1 MWNSIA
7 KRSKSS
13 ALPRYRPL
21 LEMLEDRVVLANDFY
36 HVPGVPGETV
46 RLQFKMNG
54 KAAGANNEM
63 SIYLVDDV
71 QGRVDGL
78 LPSQVGYATAAAARA
93 QKLFSATATVGTPRE
108 LSLPSGQSYGFLLVR
123 RGSLAQWSQSNPEN
137 NPQQSPLLLFSV
149 DAANPLSRDAVQTK
163 PLTGDAYQV
172 RWEDATSSSVRR
184 LFNDNSFTIKPVRGS
199 VLKMPGQTGQT
210 VTTTFTVTSRNASFR
225 NELGYFLVDD
235 AIGTID
241 GVRPGQAGYAQKAFS
256 STTRQVIFGNRQRV
270 GSVSSITLPSGSNVV
285 FYIIQNSTSADLLQR
300 NPNNLKNKTP
310 LAFFSLQVANP
321 DRYGHQQWQGFNR
334 FGFEDLYNGGDKDF
348 DDIVVR
354 FTMSAPQ
361 GAAETDPPV
370 ITAGLRL
377 DTASGGTTNN
387 DTISSIVDV
396 QGTIADQSQ
405 ITTFQASLD
414 QSNQFTSVLSSLS
427 ANGNF
432 LIDRNRLNQL
442 AGGTLVDGAH
452 TLMLRAVDQHGNTSS
467 IFNLPF
473 VLDSKIALNVNLD
486 PASDT
491 GPVGDLITSL
501 GTIALTGLTDPGATV
516 KLVGSSITTTA
527 NNQGQYT
534 LPGISL
540 TLGANPLQVKAIDVA
555 GNERVASITVT
566 YEQSTD
572 VHIFDDNLTGW
583 RVDELGGTPT
593 GKGFVTTSNGS
604 ATIHEGDSYLISLS
618 REFAVLS
625 TGSTRMDIEFTSP
638 QFDTAAINSLR
649 DAFEVAF
656 LDSNGQTRVL
666 PFALTRDAWYNA
678 TEGQGEQVAPGAS
691 ASTGTIRVNLAGLPA
706 GTTGRLFFRLF
717 NNDGDTQSQVTLH
730 RVSLVSDSS
739 LTPPSGSPSA
749 SLTSTPT
756 PLTID
761 PSTLTNVSGSLVG
774 QYGRSSYFAGN
785 TVLYTTLALRN
796 IGSYGIGGPAIVVI
810 DNLSDPTVVPQGI
823 DGFLPDGR
831 AYFNFTG
838 FLNNGKLAPGATT
851 GVRPLQFFTP
861 SAKPFTYNLTVL
873 ALPNRV
879 PNFTTEALPDVAPGR
894 TYVYDSE
901 AVDPDGDI
909 LSYQLLTGPTG
920 LSINQNT
927 GLVSWTPTM
936 QQVGNHDVILEASD
950 GCGGNTTQRFTI
962 SVRTDIPNRPPII
975 TSTPIVDAYVNRSG
989 DPAGREYNYD
999 VEGFDPDFDPVSY
1012 RLAQSPEGM
1021 TIDPVTGLIQWRPTA
1036 NATSTVSVYHRVD
1049 LSSFYNNRLQT
1060 FSFGNAFNFPVG
1072 DQIFGGVPFNI
1083 PANGNNTWIAGSPA
1097 SIDVPVNVYGVTE
1110 VDTLINTIWGEF
1122 DPATFASVEFYGS
1135 DGAFYRYDLDGNR
1148 DVRDYVQNVFTN
1160 TITGPIAT
1168 NVFKTGSGFLNEVR
1182 LDMQKFTLP
1191 ATFANQTLT
1200 HVKFTDT
1207 GHDFFQRIVLTGM
1220 AVVASVPLMGD
1231 HPITVV
1237 AEDGRGG
1244 SAEQNFTVS
1253 VRNPPENN
1261 EPLFVSVPPN
1271 LTSPQPSHAVF
1282 VDTFNNEPV
1291 APGVFSY
1298 TNFANWDVTAG
1309 AVDIVDVNTPS
1320 GALSF
1325 PPLIDGWAVD
1335 LISAGNQGL
1344 GRIQTKNIISLEPG
1358 TYDLTFTLGGSHR
1371 SFSPSDSARISLGSA
1386 FSEDFTLGF
1395 DSPMTKYTRT
1405 VVISQ
1410 PITAR
1415 FVVEAT
1421 SNAGNDNAGILI
1433 DDISMVQRAVPPKS
1447 GVIIGQTYTYDSL
1460 AIDPDDDELQY
1471 TIVSGPAG
1479 LTVNA
1484 DTGVVTWNTTG
1495 FVEGAYEVFLKV
1507 ADGRGGETVQNFAIQ
1522 LYNQGGTIRGRKFD
1536 TTSQAVYTNN
1546 FEAAGPLPEW
1556 SDGTRSITPSGRNF
1570 LGEFGDQTVS
1580 LTLPSQPA
1588 GTSITVA
1595 FDLYIIRTWDGNN
1608 TTFGPDSWQLAVQGG
1623 PTLTRTTFSN
1633 HTDPQF
1639 GNLFDQSYPAQF
1651 TNPVTHNPAKSG
1663 ADERD
1668 TLGYGTGFQGDSVYH
1683 LSYTF
1688 DHPGGPLTLNFTG
1701 DTDSPVGNESWGLDN
1716 VIVSYSPNTGL
1727 AGFIVYLDQ
1736 NNNAARDP
1744 GESYQI
1750 TDSQG
1755 NYEFTNLP
1763 PGQYVVR
1770 EEVVPIGSQSY
1781 LYSDGDFSPTNWNDA
1796 TVFLRDANPSLS
1808 GPTVLGPT
1816 LRTTGGNT
1824 GNYRYQGDDFRVGDL
1839 IATSHINNTAVYDP
1853 HVQGAIESIDFAIDL
1868 IQFPPTLPGQNPG
1881 GTAFTLALMQNG
1893 NVYFATPFSN
1903 SQTTWQHRTFEGIT
1917 ADQFDTAIIPE
1928 ERLGNHPD
1936 FSSNGA
1942 PITFGYG
1949 HFIAGGGS
1957 SGFRILNEW
1966 GIDNWEVTVNNVG
1979 QTGLWEQTFPVEN
1992 TTGQSPANYV
2002 DWIEANVPGGTASG
2016 IITLPD
2022 GSTVGLDFA
2031 AINPDGTLGNLFS
2044 AQTNGTGT
2052 NYWIPSEPYISPEV
2066 PNAPPGTDILA
2077 LQGGVN
2083 QTYRISFTE
2092 PIVDPVMS
2100 ILSLGKPNFPIDYV
2114 FDAPF
2119 TILSQ
2124 GAGWWGGGEND
2135 LVQLPGNILRGT
2147 EGHGTI
2153 QFIGTFSSFSWT
2165 VPTFEQWHGFTFA
2178 IRTVERLASDGF
2190 YNVDLS
2196 AGEIEPDKD
2205 FGNSRKADAGP
2216 SFTTEPVR
2224 TATVNDLYRY
2234 NVEAVG
2240 SGGVTYDLPQ
2250 KPVGMAI
2257 DPNTGLIVWRPQDV
2271 QEGFQT
2277 VVVRVRDG
2285 QGRVAIQSYT
2295 IEVQQGNTAPAFTTE
2310 PTRQA
2315 VVGRPWQYRASG
2327 VDAENDTL
2335 TFTLD
2340 SGPAGLTIT
2349 PQGIVNWTPAGNQ
2362 LGSQLVQIKVSDGR
2376 GGEAIQLFTLNVV
2389 TSAPNTNPVIT
2400 GTPRTSVRVGDQYL
2414 AQLSASDADGDP
2426 LTYSLPT
2433 SPNGMTINNDGRLHF
2448 SPTAAQ
2454 LGAHQVTVRVVD
2466 GQGGSAETTFTLSV
2480 VGQETNSTPEITST
2494 PPSAATLGRTLRYT
2508 PTFSDAD
2515 GDPVVWSLLSGPV
2528 GMAIDPE
2535 TGIIRWR
2542 PTQSQLG
2549 PQTVVLQVTDP
2560 MLASTPQNFTIT
2572 VRGSNTPPAILSSP
2586 ITEAAVSQ
2594 SYEYRVRAQ
2603 DAEGDVLT
2611 YALPIAPSG
2620 MVIDSNTGIITWNPG
2635 VAQVGSFSVQVSAS
2649 DGQGGVAT
2657 QDFNIV
2663 VSGTALNRPPI
2674 ITSPP
2679 ILKASINRVYSYQIV
2694 ASDPEGDA
2702 LVYALLSG
2710 PVGMTIDPATGLV
2723 NWTPTTAQL
2732 GSHLVTVGARDASG
2746 IFGQQAYRISVIDNQ
2761 APTIT
2766 SSPVTHG
2773 TPGTLYRY
2781 DVGATDLDG
2790 DTLAYALTQF
2800 QPGMTIDQSGRI
2812 SWNVPLAQGTVPIG
2826 ISVTD
2831 GRGGIAV
2838 QNFNLTIAGD
2848 TQAPQVTASINPNPA
2863 TIGSDILIRV
2873 TASDNDRVASLVLR
2887 INGVVI
2893 PLAADGTAHYE
2904 ALGEGNLPVQ
2914 VIATDPS
2921 GNQGVYTTNIVITD
2935 EADPTGQGPAILI
2948 TSPSDTSNITSL
2960 ANIVGSINSADGV
2973 SSWSVHLAPYGS
2985 SSFRQIA
2992 SGTGAVSN
3000 GILGTLDPTLLAND
3014 QYIVRV
3020 IARDSLNRSSRA
3032 DVTVNIQGELK
3043 LGRFRQEFTD
3053 LSIPLA
3059 GIPIEIRRVY
3069 DSLNAGQQGDFG
3081 YGWTMA
3087 FADPQIRETVSQNA
3101 GYGYFGPEAAPF
3113 KVGTKVYLTT
3123 PDGER
3128 VGFTLAMD
3136 TIVVPFFG
3144 TYYRPRFVGDAGVVE
3159 KLDVLTQPD
3168 NGLGDLYIKLADGT
3182 FSQPFAVFG
3191 GRFNPDNYNLT
3202 LTNGTI
3208 YRYNQQTGLKEVV
3221 DTNGNKLTFSPD
3233 GVTSSL
3239 GVSIQFLRDAQGRI
3253 AEIIDP
3259 SGKSFKYAYDGN
3271 GNLSTVMDQINNKTQ
3286 FQYSTTHEHYLS
3298 KLIDPRGNTVLQ
3310 MQYDPVTGRATG
3322 LVDAQGNSLHSTFDP
3337 GDNSE
3342 AVRDRRG
3349 NTTKYFYD
3357 ERGNVERVIDPEG
3370 GVTTNVYDNSNNLI
3384 SRTDPNNH
3392 TTIFRY
3398 DAQGNRTSMTDA
3410 LNGVT
3415 TYEYNAQNKVIRVTD
3430 ALGRI
3435 TTSEYSST
3443 GLKIRELDAAG
3454 ILTTFEYDDQ
3464 GRLIALTNAACCGG
3478 TAILYAYD
3486 SALNRVTQV
3495 TDTSGHVT
3503 QFEYNSYGLPTLT
3516 RDENNEVTR
3525 YVYSGTGRLL
3535 KVIDANLGIT
3545 EYTYDANGNL
3555 LTTTDPLLQQT
3566 RFEYDTSNRI
3576 ISSTDASGKTTSY
3589 EFDENNNQIETT
3601 DRNGRTRRFVY
3612 DRNNRMTEEQWL
3624 ATGNTVVR
3632 TIAYQY
3638 DPAGNR
3644 VSIDDLDSH
3653 YTFTYDSLNRVISE
3667 DNLGTPLVPH
3677 VVFTMNYDAAGQ
3689 LLSVQDSQGIETQY
3703 TYDIRGLVTS
3713 RTWTGPGIDSVR
3725 VDYGYNA
3732 LRQQTTISRYSDL
3745 AGTQL
3750 ISRTQRSYNDDGEL
3764 TQITE
3769 RSAADV
3775 IFARYDYSF
3784 TPNGQVATTT
3794 ENGQLTQYT
3803 YDSVGQLL
3811 SANHVSQTDELY
3823 SYDAAGNRISSQRH
3837 GSQYNLTTGNR
3848 LTTDGAFD
3856 YSYDDE
3862 GNLIQR
3868 THRSTG
3874 ESTQFTYDYRNRL
3887 TSAERRSAGGQLLE
3901 QSLFTYDARNR
3912 RIIVQTSAGITH
3924 TLYYEDNPWADY
3936 SSNGNVQVRY
3946 LTGRSADDMIARSKA
3961 GSSTQWYLTDR
3972 QGSVRDILSHQGIVV
3987 NHNTFDSFGNLVS
4000 QSNAGESDRF
4010 LFTGREY
4017 DPSTKLY
4024 HYRARQYDASTG
4036 RFQQEDPLGFRSDDA
4051 NLYRY
4056 VGNDPISGRDPYG
4069 LNNFAENGFLRNI
4082 QSFIAD
4088 IIGDAKYAEY
4098 SSKINAALKSP
4109 NTLCAALGF
4118 GTSLAGGFTLEALA
4132 QALGIPANAT
4142 KDPGIA
4148 IGLAWLKSTVELL
4161 CIARI
4166 GHK

>member
-1 MWNSIA
+1 MFNSMA
-7 KRSKSS
+7 YRSKSR

-36 HVPGVPGETV
+36 QVPGVPGETV

-54 KAAGANNEM
+54 KAVGANNEM
-63 SIYLVDDV
+63 SIYLVDDA
-71 QGRVDGL
+71 QGRVNGM
-78 LPSQVGYATAAAARA
+78 LPSEVGYATAAAARS

-123 RGSLAQWSQSNPEN
+123 RGSLAQWNQSNPDN
-137 NPQQSPLLLFSV
+137 HPQLSPLLLFSV

-163 PLTGDAYQV
+163 PLAGDVYQV
-172 RWEDATSSSVRR
+172 RWEDAISSSTRR
-184 LFNDNSFTIKPVRGS
+184 LFNDNSFTIKPVRDS
-199 VLKMPGQTGQT
+199 ILKMPGQNGQT
-210 VTTTFTVTSRNASFR
+210 VTTTFTVTARNASFR

-235 AIGTID
+235 ALGTID
-241 GVRPGQAGYAQKAFS
+241 GVRPSQAGYAQKAFS
-256 STTRQVIFGNRQRV
+256 STTRQVIFGNQQPV

-285 FYIIQNSTSADLLQR
+285 FYLIQNSTTEQYLKR
-300 NPNNLKNKTP
+300 NPNNLKNGSP
-310 LAFFSLQVANP
+310 LAFFSLQTANP
-321 DRYGHQQWQGFNR
+321 DRYRHQHWYGFNR

-361 GAAETDPPV
+361 GSGETDPPV
-370 ITAGLRL
+370 IAAGLRL
-377 DTASGGTTNN
+377 DTAPGGTTNS
-387 DTISSIVDV
+387 DTISSVVDV
-396 QGTIADQSQ
+396 QGTVIDQSQ
-405 ITTFQASLD
+405 ISTFQAALD
-414 QSNQFTSVLSSLS
+414 QSNQFTSVLASLS
-427 ANGNF
+427 ANGSF

-452 TLMLRAVDQHGNTSS
+452 TLKLRAVDQHGNTSS

-473 VLDSKIALNVNLD
+473 VLDSQIALNVSLD

-516 KLVGSSITTTA
+516 QLVGSSITTTA
-527 NNQGQYT
+527 NNQGKYT

-572 VHIFDDNLTGW
+572 VYIFDDNLTGW

-638 QFDTAAINSLR
+638 QFDTTAINSLR

-656 LDSNGQTRVL
+656 LDSSGQTKVL

-691 ASTGTIRVNLAGLPA
+691 ASAGTIRVNLAGLPA

-717 NNDGDTQSQVTLH
+717 NNDGDTQSQVTLY

-838 FLNNGKLAPGATT
+838 FLNNGKLAPGGTT
-851 GVRPLQFFTP
+851 GVRALQFFTP
-861 SAKPFTYNLTVL
+861 SGNPFTYNLTVL
-873 ALPNRV
+873 ALPNRA
-879 PNFTTEALPDVAPGR
+879 PTFTSEALPDVAPGR

-901 AVDPDGDI
+901 AVDPDGDV
-909 LSYQLLTGPTG
+909 LSYQVLSGPTG

-927 GLVSWTPTM
+927 GVVSWTPTL

-950 GCGGNTTQRFTI
+950 GRGGNTTQRFTI

-975 TSTPIVDAYVNRSG
+975 TSTPVVDAYVNRSG
-989 DPAGREYNYD
+989 DPAGRLYSYD

-1036 NATSTVSVYHRVD
+1036 NATSSVSVYHRVD

-1072 DQIFGGVPFNI
+1072 DQVFGGVPFNI
-1083 PANGNNTWIAGSPA
+1083 PASGNNTWIAGSPA

-1261 EPLFVSVPPN
+1261 EPLFVSEPPN
-1271 LTSPQPSHAVF
+1271 LTAPQPSQTIF
-1282 VDTFNNEPV
+1282 VDTFNDEPV

-1298 TNFANWDVTAG
+1298 TGFANWDVTAG

-1421 SNAGNDNAGILI
+1421 SNVGNDNAGILI
-1433 DDISMVQRAVPPKS
+1433 DDISMVKRPVPPKS
-1447 GVIIGQTYTYDSL
+1447 GVVIGQTYTYDSL

-1484 DTGVVTWNTTG
+1484 ETGVVTWNTTG
-1495 FVEGAYEVFLKV
+1495 FVEGAYEVFLKA
-1507 ADGRGGETVQNFAIQ
+1507 ADGRGGETVQNFSIQ

-1536 TTSQAVYTNN
+1536 TTPQTIYTND
-1546 FEAAGPLPEW
+1546 FETAGLLPEW

-1570 LGEFGDQTVS
+1570 LGEFGDETVS
-1580 LTLPSQPA
+1580 LTLPSLPA
-1588 GTSITVA
+1588 GTSVTVA
-1595 FDLYIIRTWDGNN
+1595 FDVYIIRTWDGNN
-1608 TTFGPDSWQLAVQGG
+1608 TSFGPDTWQLAVQGG
-1623 PTLTRTTFSN
+1623 PILTHTTFSN
-1633 HTDPQF
+1633 HNDPQF

-1651 TNPVTHNPAKSG
+1651 TNPVTNNPAKSG
-1663 ADERD
+1663 AVERD
-1668 TLGYGTGFQGDSVYH
+1668 TLGYGTGFQGDSVYR

-1688 DHPGGPLTLNFTG
+1688 AHPGGPLVLNFTG

-1716 VIVSYSPNTGL
+1716 VTVSTSPNTGL

-1736 NNNAARDP
+1736 NKNAVRDP

-1770 EEVVPIGSQSY
+1770 EEV
-1781 LYSDGDFSPTNWNDA
+1781 
-1796 TVFLRDANPSLS
+1796 NP
-1808 GPTVLGPT
+1808 
-1816 LRTTGGNT
+1816 
-1824 GNYRYQGDDFRVGDL
+1824 
-1839 IATSHINNTAVYDP
+1839 
-1853 HVQGAIESIDFAIDL
+1853 
-1868 IQFPPTLPGQNPG
+1868 
-1881 GTAFTLALMQNG
+1881 
-1893 NVYFATPFSN
+1893 
-1903 SQTTWQHRTFEGIT
+1903 
-1917 ADQFDTAIIPE
+1917 
-1928 ERLGNHPD
+1928 
-1936 FSSNGA
+1936 
-1942 PITFGYG
+1942 
-1949 HFIAGGGS
+1949 
-1957 SGFRILNEW
+1957 
-1966 GIDNWEVTVNNVG
+1966 VG

-2002 DWIEANVPGGTASG
+2002 DWLEANVPGGTASG
-2016 IITLPD
+2016 VISLPD

-2031 AINPDGTLGNLFS
+2031 AINPDGTPGNLFS

-2052 NYWIPSEPYISPEV
+2052 NYWIPSEPYVSPEV
-2066 PNAPPGTDILA
+2066 PNAPPGTDILS

-2100 ILSLGKPNFPIDYV
+2100 ILSLGKPNFPIDYD

-2205 FGNSRKADAGP
+2205 FGNRRKADAGP
-2216 SFTTEPVR
+2216 TFTSEPVR
-2224 TATVNDLYRY
+2224 TAAVNDLYRC

-2327 VDAENDTL
+2327 VDAENDAL

-2362 LGSQLVQIKVSDGR
+2362 LGSQTVQIKVSDGR

-2389 TSAPNTNPVIT
+2389 TSAPNTNPEIS

-2426 LTYSLPT
+2426 LTYSLST
-2433 SPNGMTINNDGRLHF
+2433 SLSGMTIDSDGRLYF

-2454 LGAHQVTVRVVD
+2454 LGAHQVTVRVID
-2466 GQGGSAETTFTLSV
+2466 GQGGSAETTFTLNV
-2480 VGQETNSTPEITST
+2480 VGQEANSAPVITST

-2549 PQTVVLQVTDP
+2549 PQTVVLQATDP
-2560 MLASTPQNFTIT
+2560 MLASTTQAFTIT

-2620 MVIDSNTGIITWNPG
+2620 MVIDSATGIITWNPG
-2635 VAQVGSFSVQVSAS
+2635 IAQVGSLSVQVSAS
-2649 DGQGGVAT
+2649 DSQGGVAT
-2657 QDFNIV
+2657 QDYTIV

-2694 ASDPEGDA
+2694 ANDPEGDA

-2710 PVGMTIDPATGLV
+2710 PVGMTIDTTSGLV
-2723 NWTPTTAQL
+2723 NWTPTTAQV

-2746 IFGQQAYRISVIDNQ
+2746 IFGQQTYRISVIDNQ

-2773 TPGTLYRY
+2773 TPGSLYRY

-2790 DTLAYALTQF
+2790 DALTYTLTQF

-2838 QNFNLTIAGD
+2838 QNFNLTVAGD

-2873 TASDNDRVASLVLR
+2873 NASDNDRVASLVLR

-2921 GNQGVYTTNIVITD
+2921 GNQGVYTTNIVIID

-2948 TSPSDTSNITSL
+2948 TSPADTANITSL

-2973 SSWSVHLAPYGS
+2973 SSWSVHIAPYGS
-2985 SSFRQIA
+2985 SSFREIA

-3000 GILGTLDPTLLAND
+3000 GILGTLDPTLLGND

-3053 LSIPLA
+3053 VSIPLA
-3059 GIPIEIRRVY
+3059 GIPIEIRRIY
-3069 DSLNAGQQGDFG
+3069 DTLDASQQGDFG

-3159 KLDVLTQPD
+3159 KLDVLTQPG

-3239 GVSIQFLRDAQGRI
+3239 GVSIQFVRDALGRI

-3310 MQYDPVTGRATG
+3310 MQYDPVTGRATS
-3322 LVDAQGNSLHSTFDP
+3322 LVDAQGNSLHSTFNP

-3349 NTTKYFYD
+3349 NSTTYFYD
-3357 ERGNVERVIDPEG
+3357 ERGNVLRVVDPEG
-3370 GVTTNVYDNSNNLI
+3370 GVTVNTYDTSNNLI
-3384 SRTDPNNH
+3384 SITDPNNH
-3392 TTIFRY
+3392 TTIFTY

-3410 LNGVT
+3410 QNGVT
-3415 TYEYNAQNKVIRVTD
+3415 TYEYNALNKVIRVTD
-3430 ALGRI
+3430 PLGRI

-3443 GLKIRELDAAG
+3443 GLKIREFDAAG

-3516 RDENNEVTR
+3516 RDENNEVTQ

-3576 ISSTDASGKTTSY
+3576 ISSTDPSGKTTSY
-3589 EFDENNNQIETT
+3589 KFDENNNQIETT
-3601 DRNGRTRRFVY
+3601 DRNGRTRRYVY
-3612 DRNNRMTEEQWL
+3612 DRKNRMTEEQWL

-3644 VSIDDLDSH
+3644 VSIDDPDSH

-3677 VVFTMNYDAAGQ
+3677 VIFTMNYDAAGQ

-3713 RTWTGPGIDSVR
+3713 RSWTGPGIDSVR

-3732 LRQQTTISRYSDL
+3732 LRQQTTISRFGDL
-3745 AGTQL
+3745 AATQL

-3769 RSAADV
+3769 RSATDV
-3775 IFARYDYSF
+3775 IFASYDYSF

-3837 GSQYNLTTGNR
+3837 GSQYNLTTGNQ

-3874 ESTQFTYDYRNRL
+3874 ESTRFTYDYRNRL

-3936 SSNGNVQVRY
+3936 STSGNAQVRY
-3946 LTGRSADDMIARSKA
+3946 LTGRSVDDMIARSKA

-3987 NHNTFDSFGNLVS
+3987 NHNTFDSFGNLIS

>member
-1 MWNSIA
+1 MLI
-7 KRSKSS
+7 SS
-13 ALPRYRPL
+13 ANRTKSRVLPRYRPL

-36 HVPGVPGETV
+36 QVPGVPGETV

-54 KAAGANNEM
+54 KAAGANNEL
-63 SIYLVDDV
+63 SIYLVDDA
-71 QGRVDGL
+71 QGSVNGL
-78 LPSQVGYATAAAARA
+78 LPSQVGYATAATLRA

-108 LSLPSGQSYGFLLVR
+108 LSLPAGQSYGFLLVR
-123 RGSLAQWSQSNPEN
+123 RGSLAQWNQSNPDN
-137 NPQQSPLLLFSV
+137 NLQQSPLVLFSV

-163 PLTGDAYQV
+163 PLSGDAFQV

-184 LFNDNSFTIKPVRGS
+184 LFNDNSITIKPVRDS
-199 VLKMPGQTGQT
+199 ILKMPGQAGQT
-210 VTTTFTVTSRNASFR
+210 VTTTFTVTARNAAFR

-241 GVRPGQAGYAQKAFS
+241 GVRPGQAGYAQKALS
-256 STTRQVIFGNRQRV
+256 SATRQVIFGNRQPV
-270 GSVSSITLPSGSNVV
+270 GSVSTITLPSGSNVM
-285 FYIIQNSTSADLLQR
+285 FYIIQNSTSADMLQR
-300 NPNNLKNKTP
+300 NPNNLKSKSP
-310 LAFFSLQVANP
+310 LAFFSLPTANP

-361 GAAETDPPV
+361 GGVEINPPV
-370 ITAGLRL
+370 INAGLRL
-377 DTASGGTTNN
+377 DTASGGTTNT
-387 DTISSIVDV
+387 DAISSIVDV
-396 QGTIADQSQ
+396 QGTIVDQSQ
-405 ITTFQASLD
+405 ITTFQAALD
-414 QSNQFTSVLSSLS
+414 QSNQFTSVLSTLS
-427 ANGNF
+427 ANGSF
-432 LIDRNRLNQL
+432 LIDRNKLNQL
-442 AGGTLVDGAH
+442 AGGTLAEGAH
-452 TLMLRAVDQHGNTSS
+452 TLKLQAIDQHGNNSS
-467 IFNLPF
+467 VFNLPF
-473 VLDSKIALNVNLD
+473 ILDSQIALNVNLD

-516 KLVGSSITTTA
+516 QLVGSSITTTA

-555 GNERVASITVT
+555 GNERVASITII
-566 YEQSTD
+566 YEQNTD
-572 VHIFDDNLTGW
+572 VYVFDDNLTGW

-593 GKGFVTTSNGS
+593 GKGFATASNGS
-604 ATIHEGDSYLISLS
+604 ATIHEGDSYLITLS

-625 TGSTRMDIEFTSP
+625 TGPTRMDIEFTSP
-638 QFDTAAINSLR
+638 QFDTTAINSLR

-678 TEGQGEQVAPGAS
+678 TEGQGDQIAPGAS
-691 ASTGTIRVNLAGLPA
+691 ASTGTISINLAGLPA
-706 GTTGRLFFRLF
+706 GSTGRLFFRLF
-717 NNDGDTQSQVTLH
+717 NNDGDTHSQVTLH

-749 SLTSTPT
+749 SLISTTT

-761 PSTLTNVSGSLVG
+761 PATLTNVSGSLVG

-796 IGSYGIGGPAIVVI
+796 VGSYGIGGSAIVVI
-810 DNLSDPTVVPQGI
+810 DNLSDPTVVPQGV

-831 AYFNFTG
+831 AYFNFSG

-851 GVRPLQFFTP
+851 GVRALQFFTP
-861 SAKPFTYNLTVL
+861 SGKPFTYNLTVL
-873 ALPNRV
+873 ALPNLA
-879 PNFTTEALPDVAPGR
+879 PNFTSEALPDVAPGR

-901 AVDPDGDI
+901 AVDPDGDV
-909 LSYQLLTGPTG
+909 LSYQVLTGPTG

-927 GLVSWTPTM
+927 GLVTWTPTV
-936 QQVGNHDVILEASD
+936 QQVGNHDIILQASD
-950 GCGGNTTQRFTI
+950 GRGGNTTQQFTI
-962 SVRTDIPNRPPII
+962 SVRTNIPNRPPII
-975 TSTPIVDAYVNRSG
+975 TSTPVVDAYVNRSG

-1036 NATSTVSVYHRVD
+1036 NATSTVPVYHRVD

-1060 FSFGNAFNFPVG
+1060 FSFGSAFNFPVG
-1072 DQIFGGVPFNI
+1072 DQVLGGVPFNI
-1083 PANGNNTWIAGSPA
+1083 PASGNNTWIAGSPA
-1097 SIDVPVNVYGVTE
+1097 SIEVPVNVFGVTE

-1135 DGAFYRYDLDGNR
+1135 NGAYYRYDLDGNR

-1160 TITGPIAT
+1160 TITGPIAS

-1182 LDMQKFTLP
+1182 LDMQKFMLP
-1191 ATFANQTLT
+1191 AAFANQTLT

-1207 GHDFFQRIVLTGM
+1207 GHDFFQRIVLSGM

-1237 AEDGRGG
+1237 AEDGHGG
-1244 SAEQNFTVS
+1244 SAEQSFTIT

-1271 LTSPQPSHAVF
+1271 LTAPQPSQTIF

-1298 TNFANWDVTAG
+1298 TGFAKWDVTAG

-1325 PPLIDGWAVD
+1325 PPILDGWAVD
-1335 LISAGNQGL
+1335 LISFGSQGL
-1344 GRIQTKNIISLEPG
+1344 GRIQTKNTINLEPG

-1386 FSEDFTLGF
+1386 FTEDFTLGF

-1405 VVISQ
+1405 VTISQ
-1410 PITAR
+1410 PISAR

-1433 DDISMVQRAVPPKS
+1433 DDISMVKRAVPPKS
-1447 GVIIGQTYTYDSL
+1447 GIVIGQTYTYDSL

-1471 TIVSGPAG
+1471 SIVSGPAG
-1479 LTVNA
+1479 LIVNPE
-1484 DTGVVTWNTTG
+1484 TGVVTWNTTG
-1495 FVEGAYEVFLKV
+1495 FPEGEYEVFLKA
-1507 ADGRGGETVQNFAIQ
+1507 ADGHGGETVQNFAIQ
-1522 LYNQGGTIRGRKFD
+1522 LFNQGGTIRGRKFD
-1536 TTSQAVYTNN
+1536 TTSQTMYTNN
-1546 FEAAGPLPEW
+1546 FETIGQMPEW
-1556 SDGTRSITPSGRNF
+1556 SVGTRSITPSGRSF
-1570 LGEFGDQTVS
+1570 LGEFGDETVS
-1580 LTLPSQPA
+1580 LTLPSQTA
-1588 GTSITVA
+1588 GTSVTVS
-1595 FDLYIIRTWDGNN
+1595 FDVFIIRTWDGNN
-1608 TTFGPDSWQLAVQGG
+1608 TTFGPDTWQLAVQGG

-1633 HTDPQF
+1633 HNDPQF
-1639 GNLFDQSYPAQF
+1639 GSLFDQSYPAAF
-1651 TNPVTHNPAKSG
+1651 TNPVTNNPAKSG
-1663 ADERD
+1663 AIERD

-1683 LSYTF
+1683 LTYTF
-1688 DHPGGPLTLNFTG
+1688 AHPGGPLVLNFTG

-1716 VIVSYSPNTGL
+1716 VIVSTSPNTGL

-1736 NNNAARDP
+1736 NNSAVREP

-1763 PGQYVVR
+1763 AGQYVVR
-1770 EEVVPIGSQSY
+1770 EEV
-1781 LYSDGDFSPTNWNDA
+1781 
-1796 TVFLRDANPSLS
+1796 NP
-1808 GPTVLGPT
+1808 
-1816 LRTTGGNT
+1816 
-1824 GNYRYQGDDFRVGDL
+1824 
-1839 IATSHINNTAVYDP
+1839 
-1853 HVQGAIESIDFAIDL
+1853 
-1868 IQFPPTLPGQNPG
+1868 
-1881 GTAFTLALMQNG
+1881 
-1893 NVYFATPFSN
+1893 
-1903 SQTTWQHRTFEGIT
+1903 
-1917 ADQFDTAIIPE
+1917 
-1928 ERLGNHPD
+1928 
-1936 FSSNGA
+1936 
-1942 PITFGYG
+1942 
-1949 HFIAGGGS
+1949 
-1957 SGFRILNEW
+1957 
-1966 GIDNWEVTVNNVG
+1966 VG

-2022 GSTVGLDFA
+2022 GSIVGLDFA
-2031 AINPDGTLGNLFS
+2031 AINPDGTPGNLFS

-2100 ILSLGKPNFPIDYV
+2100 ILSLGKPNFPIDYD

-2196 AGEIEPDKD
+2196 AGEIEPNKD
-2205 FGNSRKADAGP
+2205 FGNRRKADAGP

-2234 NVEAVG
+2234 NVEGVG

-2327 VDAENDTL
+2327 IDAENDAL
-2335 TFTLD
+2335 TFSLD

-2362 LGSQLVQIKVSDGR
+2362 LGSQTVQIKVSDGR

-2433 SPNGMTINNDGRLHF
+2433 SPSGMTIDSDGRLHF

-2466 GQGGSAETTFTLSV
+2466 GQGGSAETTFTLNV
-2480 VGQETNSTPEITST
+2480 VGQETNSNPEITST

-2549 PQTVVLQVTDP
+2549 PQTVVLQATDP
-2560 MLASTPQNFTIT
+2560 MLASTTQDFTIT

-2611 YALPIAPSG
+2611 YALPIAPTG
-2620 MVIDSNTGIITWNPG
+2620 MVIDSATGIITWNPG

-2657 QDFNIV
+2657 QDYTIV

-2679 ILKASINRVYSYQIV
+2679 ILKVSINRVYSYQIV

-2710 PVGMTIDPATGLV
+2710 PVGMSIDTASGLV

-2746 IFGQQAYRISVIDNQ
+2746 VFGQQTYRISVIDNH

-2781 DVGATDLDG
+2781 DVGASDLDG
-2790 DTLAYALTQF
+2790 DTLTYTLTQF

-2848 TQAPQVTASINPNPA
+2848 TQAPQVTATINPNPA

-2873 TASDNDRVASLVLR
+2873 TASDNDRVASLILR

-2914 VIATDPS
+2914 VIATDQS

-2973 SSWSVHLAPYGS
+2973 SNWSVHIAPYGS

-3014 QYIVRV
+3014 QYIIRV

-3069 DSLNAGQQGDFG
+3069 DTLDAGQPGDFG

-3221 DTNGNKLTFSPD
+3221 DPNGNKLTFSPD
-3233 GVTSSL
+3233 GVISSL

-3259 SGKSFKYAYDGN
+3259 SGMSFKYAYDGS
-3271 GNLSTVMDQINNKTQ
+3271 GNLSSVMDQIDNKTQ
-3286 FQYSTTHEHYLS
+3286 FEYSTTHEHYLS

-3322 LVDAQGNSLHSTFDP
+3322 LVDAQGNSLHSTFNP
-3337 GDNSE
+3337 GENSE

-3357 ERGNVERVIDPEG
+3357 ERGNVERVIDSEG
-3370 GVTTNVYDNSNNLI
+3370 GVTTNAYDNSNNLI

-3392 TTIFRY
+3392 TTIFTY

-3415 TYEYNAQNKVIRVTD
+3415 TYDYNAQNKVIRVTD
-3430 ALGRI
+3430 PLGRI

-3516 RDENNEVTR
+3516 RDEINEVTR

-3535 KVIDANLGIT
+3535 KVIDSNLGIT

-3576 ISSTDASGKTTSY
+3576 ISSTDPSGKTTSY

-3601 DRNGRTRRFVY
+3601 DRNGRTRRYVY

-3624 ATGNTVVR
+3624 AAGNTVVR

-3644 VSIDDLDSH
+3644 VSIVDPDSH

-3667 DNLGTPLVPH
+3667 DSLGTPLVPH
-3677 VVFTMNYDAAGQ
+3677 VIFTMNYDAAGQ
-3689 LLSVQDSQGIETQY
+3689 LLYVQDSQGVQSQF
-3703 TYDIRGLVTS
+3703 TYDVRGLVTS
-3713 RTWTGPGIDSVR
+3713 RTWAGPGIDSVR
-3725 VDYGYNA
+3725 VNYGYNA
-3732 LRQQTTISRYSDL
+3732 LRQQTTISRYGDL
-3745 AGTQL
+3745 AATQL

-3764 TQITE
+3764 TQLTE

-3784 TPNGQVATTT
+3784 TSNGQVATTT

-3936 SSNGNVQVRY
+3936 STNGTVQVRY
-3946 LTGRSADDMIARSKA
+3946 MTGRSADEMIARSKA

-3972 QGSVRDILSHQGIVV
+3972 QGSVRDILSHQGIVE
-3987 NHNTFDSFGNLVS
+3987 NHNSFDSFGNLVS